1 MRIKLTQTRRIFL
14 KMAEKINRPV
24 STILL
29 FTFMLALLTSCKSSN
44 NRVVQK
50 IGEANSSNNPLLAE
64 FNTPYQVPPFEK
76 IKPSDYLPAF
86 KAEIEQQNRKI
97 NTIITNKEKP
107 TFKNTIE
114 SLELSSKG
122 LNRISNIFLNIK
134 SANTNDSIKQVAK
147 QVAPLL
153 TAHEDSIKLN
163 SKLFDKIKYVYD
175 NKNKENLSTEQS
187 TVLKKY
193 FDEFVRGGA
202 NLSNDKK
209 EDLKKINLQLA
220 LLYLKFGDNVL
231 ADTNDFKMFI
241 KDKKKLAGLPKT
253 VVTSA
258 AEAAEIAGHKGEWL
272 FTTQKSSM
280 LPFLQ
285 FSDNRELRKKL
296 MTAYHNTAN
305 NNNEHDNKKII
316 SAIVSL
322 RTKKA
327 HILGYKN
334 FASYVIADNMAKT
347 PEKAFELTSKVYT
360 AGLKKAEEEKI
371 ELQNIINKE
380 GNDFELQPWDWSY
393 YAEKIRKNK
402 YGLDADKI
410 SQYFTL
416 DNVVKGMFYCAN
428 KLYGLSFKELKNIPK
443 PHPDAHAYE
452 VLDKN
457 GEVVGILYQDFYARK
472 SKRAGAWMEAYRK
485 QSNIDKKILPVITM
499 VCNFSKPSKNSPT
512 LLTPDEV
519 TTAFHEFGH
528 SLHGLLSEC
537 RYPKTSGTAVPS
549 DYVELPSQFMENW
562 AFQPE
567 VLKHYAFNYK
577 TGKVIPMSYIEK
589 LEKAS
594 TFNHGFVTAEAQSGA
609 LLDLAYHTRE
619 SEEPI
624 KDIEKFE
631 KETLNKIGLIP
642 EITVRY
648 KSPYFSHIFSSE
660 EYAAGYYV
668 YNWAEVLDADAFE
681 SFKETGDIFDP
692 DKAMLFKKWVL
703 TKGGSGDV
711 MKYYK
716 KFRGK
721 EPTTD
726 ALLTRNG
733 LK

>member
-1 MRIKLTQTRRIFL
+1 MT
-14 KMAEKINRPV
+14 EKINR
-24 STILL
+24 SAFKALFFIFLL
-29 FTFMLALLTSCKSSN
+29 GLLVSCK
-44 NRVVQK
+44 
-50 IGEANSSNNPLLAE
+50 ICNSGVAKMTDKTNVSKNPLLTD

-76 IKPSDYLPAF
+76 IKPSDYILAF
-86 KAEIEQQNRKI
+86 KAGIEQQNREIKAI
-97 NTIITNKEKP
+97 LLNKDNP

-114 SLELSSKG
+114 ALEQSG
-122 LNRISNIFLNIK
+122 EVLNRTSKIFFNLT
-134 SANTNDSIKQVAK
+134 SANTNDLLKKIAK

-163 SKLFDKIKYVYD
+163 SSLFTKIKYVYD
-175 NKNKENLSTEQS
+175 NKKENLSTEQT

-193 FDEFVRGGA
+193 YDEFVRGGA
-202 NLSNDKK
+202 GLSNKKK
-209 EDLKKINLQLA
+209 EELKKINPQLA

-231 ADTNDFKMFI
+231 AETNNFKMFI
-241 KDKKKLAGLPKT
+241 KDRKDLSGLPET
-253 VVTSA
+253 LIASA
-258 AEAAEIAGHKGEWL
+258 AEAAVKAGHKGEWL
-272 FTTQKSSM
+272 FTTHKPSM
-280 LPFLQ
+280 LPFLK

-305 NNNEHDNKKII
+305 NNNEYDNKKVI
-316 SAIVSL
+316 SEIVSL

-327 HILGYKN
+327 HVLGYKN
-334 FASYVIADNMAKT
+334 FASYIIADNMAKT

-371 ELQNIINKE
+371 ELQNVINKE

-393 YAEKIRKNK
+393 YAEKIRKDK

-410 SQYFTL
+410 SRYFTL
-416 DNVVKGMFYCAN
+416 DNVVKGLFYCAK
-428 KLYGLSFKELKNIPK
+428 KLYGLSFKELKDIPK
-443 PHPDAHAYE
+443 PHPDAKVYE
-452 VLDKN
+452 VIEKN
-457 GEVVGILYQDFYARK
+457 GKVVGILYQDFYARK

-485 QSNIDKKILPVITM
+485 QSDMDKKVLPVITM
-499 VCNFSKPSKNSPT
+499 VCNFSKPPKNNPT

-537 RYPKTSGTAVPS
+537 SYPKVSGTAVPS

-567 VLKHYAFNYK
+567 VLEHYAFNYK
-577 TGKVIPMSYIEK
+577 TGKVIPMSYIKK
-589 LEKAS
+589 LKKAS
-594 TFNHGFVTAEAQSGA
+594 TFNQGFVTAEAQSAA

-631 KETLNKIGLIP
+631 KESLNKIGLIP

-648 KSPYFSHIFSSE
+648 KSPYFSHIFSGE

-681 SFKETGDIFDP
+681 SIEKTGDIFNP
-692 DKAMLFKKWVL
+692 DKAMLFKEWIL

-726 ALLTRNG
+726 ALLKRKG
-733 LK
+733 LE